1 VAINIETLYETYL
14 PLVLRRCRRMLGNE
28 EDAFDAAQD
37 VFLHVIK
44 ARQRLHETFPSSLL
58 YTIATNVCLNKLRT
72 KRRHG
77 ESVLDVETLPIA
89 AQDTAYDEVDA
100 MMVMEAILKT
110 ESESTRAI
118 CFMYHADGMTLKEIG
133 ETVGMSISG
142 VKKRLDT
149 FNKRARIKFA
159 YYKEEL

>member
-1 VAINIETLYETYL
+1 
-14 PLVLRRCRRMLGNE
+14 MLSNE

-37 VFLHVIK
+37 VFLHVLG
-44 ARQRLHETFPSSLL
+44 AQHRLHETFPSSLL
-58 YTIATNVCLNKLRT
+58 YTIATNICLNRLRT

-77 ESVLDVETLPIA
+77 ESVVEPETLPLA
-89 AQDTAYDEVDA
+89 AHDTAYDEVDA
-100 MMVMEAILKT
+100 RIIIEAILKT

-133 ETVGMSISG
+133 ETVDMSISG

-149 FNKRARIKFA
+149 FNKRARIKLA
-159 YYKEEL
+159 YHKEQL